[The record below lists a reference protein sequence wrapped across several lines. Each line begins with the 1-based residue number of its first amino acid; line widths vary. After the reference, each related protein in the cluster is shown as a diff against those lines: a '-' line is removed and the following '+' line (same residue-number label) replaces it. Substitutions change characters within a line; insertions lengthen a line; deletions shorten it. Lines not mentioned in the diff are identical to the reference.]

1 MPGLLDEGIKFM
13 ETIESGII
21 NRAQSKAL
29 RKAIEKGAFDPSY
42 LSSILGSGPVE
53 EFEQAFAEAVG
64 CKYAVALSSCTAAI
78 HTALMALGIN
88 AGDEV
93 IVSPYSWGQSV
104 SPVLFTGATA
114 IFADIDPDT
123 LTIEPNS
130 VEKRLSNRTKAIIPV
145 HLFGNPAN
153 MKALCAI
160 AKQHGLAVI
169 SDSAQGFGAL
179 SKGRKI
185 ASLGDAACFSLGRG
199 KAVCGGEGGVLVT
212 NNKTLLE
219 RAVCISQHPL
229 RAFRQVTVGIDYPF
243 LDELN
248 WNYRI
253 HPFAAILAL
262 ADLKVASERVNHR
275 QTILKAVCD
284 EFEAISGFDII
295 RCYPGDC
302 SAAYGVP
309 LTYDFSD
316 RMPRQSAVERLQS
329 DGFLIQA
336 GPIRVPIYLRPT
348 FQHRNPRRGLQIV
361 RHFTHEKGS
370 CPVAENRCEHQEL
383 LLFEAVILDKLDINK
398 VKNVIRNLKRRL
410 SEL

>member
-1 MPGLLDEGIKFM
+1 MK
-13 ETIESGII
+13 TYESGII
-21 NRAQSKAL
+21 NRAQSQAL
-29 RKAIEKGAFDPSY
+29 RKAIDKGAFDPSF
-42 LSSILGSGPVE
+42 LSSISGSGPVE
-53 EFEQAFAEAVG
+53 EFEQAFAKAAG
-64 CKYAVALSSCTAAI
+64 CKYAIALSSCTAAI
-78 HTALMALGIN
+78 HTALMALGIG

-114 IFADIDPDT
+114 VFSDIDSET
-123 LTIEPNS
+123 LAIDVVS
-130 VEKRLSNRTKAIIPV
+130 VEKRLSNKTKAIIPV

-179 SKGRKI
+179 SMGHKI
-185 ASLGDAACFSLGRG
+185 GSLGDAACFSLGRG

-212 NNKTLLE
+212 NNKTLHE
-219 RAVCISQHPL
+219 RAICISQHPL
-229 RAFRQVTVGIDYPF
+229 RAFRQASLEIDLPF

-253 HPFAAILAL
+253 HPLAAILAL
-262 ADLKVASERVNHR
+262 ADLKVAGERINHR
-275 QTILKAVCD
+275 QSILKTVC
-284 EFEAISGFDII
+284 EQFETISDFNTIN
-295 RCYPGDC
+295 CYPGDS

-316 RMPRQSAVERLQS
+316 RIPLLSAVEILQS
-329 DGFLIQA
+329 NGFMIQS

-348 FQHRNPRRGLQIV
+348 FQHRSSLCGLQIV
-361 RHFTHEKGS
+361 RHYTHKKGS
-370 CPVAENRCEHQEL
+370 CPAAENRCEHQEL
-383 LLFEAVILDKLDINK
+383 LLFEAGILDKLDLNK
-398 VKNVIRNLKRRL
+398 VKKVIRNLKNRL

>member
-1 MPGLLDEGIKFM
+1 M

-29 RKAIEKGAFDPSY
+29 RNAMEKGAFDPSY
-42 LSSILGSGPVE
+42 LTSILGSGPVE
-53 EFEQAFAEAVG
+53 EFEQAFAKAAG
-64 CKYAVALSSCTAAI
+64 TKYAVALSSCTAAI
-78 HTALMALGIN
+78 HTALMAFGIGV
-88 AGDEV
+88 GDEV

-114 IFADIDPDT
+114 VFADIDPDT
-123 LTIEPNS
+123 LTIDPVS
-130 VEKRLSNRTKAIIPV
+130 VEKRLSARTKAIIPV

-153 MKALCAI
+153 MKGICAI
-160 AKQHGLAVI
+160 AKRHGMAVI

-179 SKGRKI
+179 SKGHKI
-185 ASLGDAACFSLGRG
+185 GSLGDSACFSLGRG
-199 KAVCGGEGGVLVT
+199 KAVCGGEGGVLVS
-212 NNKTLLE
+212 NNNTLHE
-219 RAVCISQHPL
+219 RAICISQHPL
-229 RAFRQVTVGIDYPF
+229 RTFRQITAGIDYPF

-253 HPFAAILAL
+253 HPLAAILAL
-262 ADLKVASERVNHR
+262 ADLKVAGERVNHR
-275 QTILKAVCD
+275 QTVLKTVC
-284 EFEAISGFDII
+284 EQFEAISGFKTI

-316 RMPRQSAVERLQS
+316 RMPRQLAVERLQA

-348 FQHRNPRRGLQIV
+348 FQQRASKFGPQIV
-361 RHFTHEKGS
+361 HHYTHEKGS

-383 LLFEAVILDKLDINK
+383 LLFEASVLDKLDENK
-398 VKNVIRNLKRRL
+398 VKNVIWDLKGRL